1 MKKINTTQRSSGV
14 QIAILLLLLFSCA
27 SEEQEEWES
36 RPLEITAEIAAPV
49 TRGDIHDSDYDKRTF
64 VANDLINI
72 YPGTSASGTATVYK
86 YSNSKWLPNSGGNG
100 ITMTTNGGT
109 YAASFPTTFN
119 GIKQDQTT
127 KTAFWESN
135 QLFSSEAAV
144 GNRVNFVFAPA
155 AAKITINVEYAGSTT
170 GNGIKLAGN
179 YLRTVSGT
187 DEIIQLL
194 PVTASGTNHTYIGI
208 IRAHSSAVY
217 TITVSVSGTADKSY
231 AQTSILLEAAHNYI
245 YNFTSTNKL
254 ILNSVNVTS
263 FGDAVPEGDL
273 NAT

>member
-1 MKKINTTQRSSGV
+1 
-14 QIAILLLLLFSCA
+14 
-27 SEEQEEWES
+27 
-36 RPLEITAEIAAPV
+36 
-49 TRGDIHDSDYDKRTF
+49 
-64 VANDLINI
+64 
-72 YPGTSASGTATVYK
+72 
-86 YSNSKWLPNSGGNG
+86 
-100 ITMTTNGGT
+100 MTTDGGT

-179 YLRTVSGT
+179 YLRTASGT
-187 DEIIQLL
+187 NEIIQLL
-194 PVTASGTNHTYIGI
+194 PVTASGTNHPYIGI